1 MRFVNTPY
9 DGIEY
14 LEIPIISTSQRK
26 FFFPVSERLDGKII
40 RRIDLYAKAS
50 GLTPSGRSVIGNDK
64 LVKGYLTVRPKR
76 SVTIYK
82 YPLFYV
88 LNSSGSQGLET
99 LTTEQLNYPV
109 QWDLSFVEF
118 AQTVTLSTS
127 QSLLFIIYYQ
137 EPSRKTVAIQSIK
150 YLVNPLLNLFIGNEQ
165 LNAVPIEAA
174 IDDVTKTRFNF
185 PHDEKYENIKI
196 KMIKYGGSRVVTP
209 QLKNIITSDVIL
221 RKSYLVLR
229 DLKGK
234 EIVNNLP
241 LYYLATYQTDRCEI
255 ILNNL
260 MIDWPKSYVQVTSNA
275 SLSAGTVFFFTLFN
289 TRQ

>member
-1 MRFVNTPY
+1 
-9 DGIEY
+9 
-14 LEIPIISTSQRK
+14 
-26 FFFPVSERLDGKII
+26 
-40 RRIDLYAKAS
+40 
-50 GLTPSGRSVIGNDK
+50 
-64 LVKGYLTVRPKR
+64 
-76 SVTIYK
+76 
-82 YPLFYV
+82 V

-196 KMIKYGGSRVVTP
+196 KMIKYGGSGVVTP

>member
-14 LEIPIISTSQRK
+14 LEIPITSTSQRK
-26 FFFPVSERLDGKII
+26 FFFPVTERLDNKII
-40 RRIDLYAKAS
+40 RRVDLYARAS
-50 GLTPSGRSVIGNDK
+50 GLTPSGRNVIGNDK
-64 LVKGYLTVRPKR
+64 LVKGYLTVRPKQ

-82 YPLFYV
+82 YPLFYL
-88 LNSSGSQGLET
+88 LNSSGSPGLET
-99 LTTEQLNYPV
+99 LTTERLNYPV

-137 EPSRKTVAIQSIK
+137 DASRKTLVQLKQK
-150 YLVNPLLNLFIGNEQ
+150 YLVNPLLSLFIGNEQ
-165 LNAVPIEAA
+165 LSAIEVQAT
-174 IDDVTKTRFNF
+174 IDDIIKTRFNF

-196 KMIKYGGSRVVTP
+196 KMIKYGGSGAITP
-209 QLKNIITSDVIL
+209 QFKNIITSDVIL
-221 RKSYLVLR
+221 RKSFLVLR
-229 DLKGK
+229 DVRGK

-255 ILNNL
+255 LLHNL
-260 MIDWPKSYVQVTSNA
+260 VIDWPKSYVQVPNNA
-275 SLSAGTVFFFTLFN
+275 SLSAGTVFFFTLFY
-289 TRQ
+289 TRR